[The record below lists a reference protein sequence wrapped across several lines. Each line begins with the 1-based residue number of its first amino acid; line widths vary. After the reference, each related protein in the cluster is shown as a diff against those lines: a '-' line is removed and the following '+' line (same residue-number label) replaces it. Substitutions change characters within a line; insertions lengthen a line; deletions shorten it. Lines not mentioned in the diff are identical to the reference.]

1 MDSFISTMET
11 NALMGMN
18 VAQLIVDDYLQ
29 ILEEENVKGL
39 AQVVLGENGK
49 GEHMQEL

>member
-18 VAQLIVDDYLQ
+18 VAQLVVDDYQGLLQ
-29 ILEEENVKGL
+29 KEAVEATVQIPMQANWKEN
-39 AQVVLGENGK
+39 
-49 GEHMQEL
+49 EL